1 MGFIIVGDTEKYKG
15 CLVQAF
21 VGDSWTRQQVEAHI
35 QKLDKQVVGD
45 CVNLRV
51 EETKEEQEWWNDSVL
66 RN

>member
-21 VGDSWTRQQVEAHI
+21 VGNSWTRDKVESQI
-35 QKLDKQVVGD
+35 EKLDKRVVGD

-51 EETKEEQEWWNDSVL
+51 EETSPEQEWWNDPVL

>member
-1 MGFIIVGDTEKYKG
+1 MGFIIVGDTEKYNG

-21 VGDSWTRQQVEAHI
+21 VGNSWTRDRVEAQI
-35 QKLDKQVVGD
+35 EKLDKRVVGD

-51 EETKEEQEWWNDSVL
+51 EETKSEQEWWNDPVL